1 MTVERF
7 ALKLLYTVA
16 LGVSIMLVAERVHA
30 ETPTRAHVAAAVDP
44 AFRSSAPWDAVAIA
58 AIADVATTE
67 AIVHRGNCRELNP
80 IYGPHPALAPLVTM
94 HAIPLALLWPARH
107 SKWLYVPAALLGAVA
122 IHNATLRCH

>member
-1 MTVERF
+1 MTIERF
-7 ALKLLYTVA
+7 ALRLVLTVA
-16 LGVSIMLVAERVHA
+16 LGCVIMLATERVHA
-30 ETPTRAHVAAAVDP
+30 ASPTRQQVAAAVDP

-58 AIADVATTE
+58 AIADIATTE

-80 IYGPHPALAPLVTM
+80 IYGPHPALAPLVIM

-107 SKWLYVPAALLGAVA
+107 SKWLYVPAAILGAVA